1 VVVDLPRHTCNPI
14 RDLQGK
20 FIQSVK
26 NALETAK
33 MEASMDRQQKLQ
45 SKCQEQA
52 SLANAWLQILQRD
65 DRQARLCAFANKKI
79 YNYVLKIALNCEHV
93 LYRGVG
99 EKNDFLLFQSV

>member
-33 MEASMDRQQKLQ
+33 MEASMNRQQKLQ
-45 SKCQEQA
+45 TKCQEQA
-52 SLANAWLQILQRD
+52 LQANAWQQILQSD
-65 DRQARLCAFANKKI
+65 DRQARLCAFANKKL
-79 YNYVLKIALNCEHV
+79 YNYVRKIALNCEHV
-93 LYRGVG
+93 LHRGVG
-99 EKNDFLLFQSV
+99 EKNVFLLFQCV